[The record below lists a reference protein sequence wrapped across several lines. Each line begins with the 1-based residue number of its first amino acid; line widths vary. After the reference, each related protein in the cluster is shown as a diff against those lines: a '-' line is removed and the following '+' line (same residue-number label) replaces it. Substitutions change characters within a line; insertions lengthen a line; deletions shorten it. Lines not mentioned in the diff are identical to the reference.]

1 MSATV
6 HIDQREIDDL
16 ITKFSNLRDIVNP
29 KRELRKTFIK
39 ASKPIVTAIQASA
52 PLGETGELKKSIGVI
67 PYLGSK
73 SGKVFIGVKKNRVKK
88 KITAFYGMFL
98 EFGTRYIKKGKHDFF
113 FKAAEPALN
122 SSLTIITND
131 LKTKIEK
138 LGR

>member
-1 MSATV
+1 MAATV

-16 ITKFSNLRDIVNP
+16 ITKFSNIKDIVNP

-39 ASKPIVTAIQASA
+39 AAKPIVSAIQAKA

-88 KITAFYGMFL
+88 KLTAFYAMFL

-113 FKAAEPALN
+113 FKSAEPALN
-122 SSLTIITND
+122 SSLDIITND

-138 LGR
+138 VGR